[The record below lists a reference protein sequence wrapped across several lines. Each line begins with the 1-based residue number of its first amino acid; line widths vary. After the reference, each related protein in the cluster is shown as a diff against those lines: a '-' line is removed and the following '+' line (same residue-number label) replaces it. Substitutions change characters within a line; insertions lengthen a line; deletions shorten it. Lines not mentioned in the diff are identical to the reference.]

1 VGNDRRQR
9 KNQADEEKSLLHIIT
24 LLLFH
29 NQLITHQKYRNP
41 RLDCGVFEPTNI
53 RIKYD
58 SSTFFYF
65 LLH

>member
-29 NQLITHQKYRNP
+29 NQLITHPKIPQSKAG
-41 RLDCGVFEPTNI
+41 LWSF
-53 RIKYD
+53 
-58 SSTFFYF
+58 
-65 LLH
+65 